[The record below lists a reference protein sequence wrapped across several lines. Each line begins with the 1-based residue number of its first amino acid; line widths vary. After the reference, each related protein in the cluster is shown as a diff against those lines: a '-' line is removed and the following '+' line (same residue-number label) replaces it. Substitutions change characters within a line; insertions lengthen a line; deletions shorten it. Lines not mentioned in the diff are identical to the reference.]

1 VRAHYSLWTSV
12 LLDASSALLHI
23 FWVHFVHGTSTRA
36 GAQGTSTH
44 FSCAGFF
51 WNPMWDSLEI
61 QPGDHWTQVRKL
73 MPCGHL
79 WPMGDERWSKPCIPQ
94 SFSARQCRY

>member
-1 VRAHYSLWTSV
+1 VGAHYSLWTSV

-44 FSCAGFF
+44 FSCAGYFPF
-51 WNPMWDSLEI
+51 LPQGFSETRCGTLLRSN
-61 QPGDHWTQVRKL
+61 QVTIEHR
-73 MPCGHL
+73 
-79 WPMGDERWSKPCIPQ
+79 
-94 SFSARQCRY
+94 